1 MSVKQH
7 IQSIA
12 IGAALFTVGALGCG
26 GGGGDSGPLSNV
38 DSLIILQR
46 PARNNVGNVFDYNSY
61 KPGAR
66 LIQLKPPTAN
76 GTVIPICC
84 KQDPDFKDVDITD
97 YDLSFDAKTI
107 VFAARRG
114 SDPSYG
120 LFLLELSD
128 GKITQ
133 IATDPMR
140 DFVSPIFLPGNKVLF
155 TTNAVAEV
163 GARQHE
169 DEYERATTSQLGRV
183 NVDGTDLELGPRN
196 LSHRRTPSLAS
207 DGRVMFTQW
216 DHLGETNEA
225 NLMFVNQ
232 DMQELREGYGKEG
245 TGAANSYL
253 KAREIS
259 AGRFVAIATA
269 RDRTVQAGAI
279 IDIRLGDVVNQDGVV
294 SAPSNQSEAHASFRP
309 LTPDVPMGNDPSAST
324 IGRYYDAFPLNAKD
338 KPDLLVSWADGPV
351 ESEVLAAAGLSA
363 NYGIYLFDSEHQQRR
378 PIFDDPDP
386 GVWDIFPRPLAPRS
400 APAPVSSAQ
409 NPRPGG
415 SVLIGSLDV
424 YDSTLHT
431 FNRPGVGQPGEIYGV
446 RVMEGFSSE
455 EGFPTM
461 FGTTM
466 FEGHANLGVA
476 PLAADNKSWSALI
489 PANIPVHVQPVD
501 VFGMSLFN
509 ESVWISGRAGEARMC
524 GGCHEDRTKTTNV
537 TPGLLDTFAA
547 GANDLMSGMAR
558 GARINKAVTSATPTD
573 IVGVGWDTQ
582 VQPIFEDNCVGCHNA
597 TTNTNLGHYVIQDA
611 TGKQI
616 AEWHLD
622 LSATKVPPELAVVA
636 GGGAFT
642 ASYFSMAGPDEEAIE
657 RNHLKVVGTLV
668 KYMKPLD
675 AHGSPVIQKLNPT
688 QLFPNPGTKRAFPAA
703 TNPPHLGAQSK
714 PDLSSRQFYMLILAA
729 DMGVNFYARE
739 NNPMMS
745 NP

>member
-1 MSVKQH
+1 MKQH

-12 IGAALFTVGALGCG
+12 IGAALFTLGALGCG
-26 GGGGDSGPLSNV
+26 GSDSGPLSNV

-46 PARNNVGNVFDYNSY
+46 PKRNDVGNVFEYTSY

-66 LIQLKPPTAN
+66 LVQLKPPTAN
-76 GTVIPICC
+76 GTVTPICC
-84 KQDPDFKDVDITD
+84 GQDADFKNVDIAD

-107 VFAARRG
+107 VFSARRG
-114 SDPSYG
+114 SDPSFG

-133 IATDPMR
+133 VATDPTR
-140 DFVSPIFLPGNKVLF
+140 DFVSPIFLPGNKILF
-155 TTNAVAEV
+155 TTNAVVEA

-183 NVDGTDLELGPRN
+183 NVDGTNLELGPRN

-232 DMQELREGYGKEG
+232 DMQELREGFGKEG

-253 KAREIS
+253 RAREIS
-259 AGRFVAIATA
+259 PGRFTAIATA
-269 RDRTVQAGAI
+269 RDRTIQAGAI
-279 IDIRLGDVVNQDGVV
+279 IDIRLGDVVSQDGVV
-294 SAPSNQSEAHASFRP
+294 SAPNNQSEAHATFRA
-309 LTPDVPMGNDPSAST
+309 LTPDVPMGNAPSAET

-351 ESEVLAAAGLSA
+351 ESEVLAMAGLSA
-363 NYGIYLFDSEHQQRR
+363 NFGIYLYDSEHQQRR
-378 PIFDDPDP
+378 PILDDPDM
-386 GVWDIFPRPLAPRS
+386 WDVLARPLATRS
-400 APAPVSSAQ
+400 APASVSSAQ

-424 YDSTLHT
+424 YDSSLHQ
-431 FNRPGVGQPGEIYGV
+431 FNRPAPGQPGEIYGV

-476 PLAADNKSWSALI
+476 PISADNKSWSAMI
-489 PANIPVHVQPVD
+489 PANIPVHLQAVD

-509 ESVWISGRAGEARMC
+509 EPVWISGRAGEARMC

-537 TPGLLDTFAA
+537 TPGLLDTFAN
-547 GANDLMSGMAR
+547 GATQLMPSVPRSAR
-558 GARINKAVTSATPTD
+558 LNAAPANPTD
-573 IVGVGWDTQ
+573 IVGVAWDKHL
-582 VQPIFEDNCVGCHNA
+582 QPIFDQSCVTGCH
-597 TTNTNLGHYVIQDA
+597 DA
-611 TGKQI
+611 NNSAGITGYSIVDAMGNKI
-616 AEWHLD
+616 ADWHLD
-622 LSATKVPPELAVVA
+622 LSGTKVPAALGVVA

-657 RNHLKVVGTLV
+657 RNGLKIVPPDATT
-668 KYMKPLD
+668 KYMIPLD
-675 AHGSPVIQKLNPT
+675 AHSSKVIQKLNPT
-688 QLFPNPGTKRAFPAA
+688 QLFPAINAAKRAFSTPA
-703 TNPPHLGAQSK
+703 HLVALGK
-714 PDLSSRQFYMLILAA
+714 TDLTPMQFYLLILAA

-739 NNPMMS
+739 NNPMMN

>member
-12 IGAALFTVGALGCG
+12 IGAALFTLGALGCG
-26 GGGGDSGPLSNV
+26 GSGGGTDTGPLSNV

-46 PARNNVGNVFDYNSY
+46 AKPNVGNVFDYNAY

-84 KQDPDFKDVDITD
+84 KQDRDFADVDIAD
-97 YDLSFDAKTI
+97 YDISFDAKTI
-107 VFAARRG
+107 VFSARRG
-114 SDPSYG
+114 NDPSFG
-120 LFLLELSD
+120 LYLLELSD

-140 DFVSPIFLPGNKVLF
+140 DFVSPIFLPGDKILF
-155 TTNAVAEV
+155 TTNAVVEA

-183 NVDGTDLELGPRN
+183 NVDGTELELGARN

-207 DGRVMFTQW
+207 DGRVIFTQW

-232 DMQELREGYGKEG
+232 DMEELREGFGKEG

-253 KAREIS
+253 KALEVS
-259 AGRFVAIATA
+259 TGRFVAIATA
-269 RDRTVQAGAI
+269 RDRTVQAGAL
-279 IDIRLGDVVNQDGVV
+279 IDIRLGTVANQDGVV
-294 SAPSNQSEAHASFRP
+294 SAPTNQSEAHATFRS
-309 LTPDVPMGNDPSAST
+309 LTPDVPMGNDPSANT
-324 IGRYYDAFPLNAKD
+324 IGRYYDAYPLNAKD

-351 ESEVLAAAGLSA
+351 ESEFLAQAGLSA
-363 NYGIYLFDSEHQQRR
+363 NFGVYLLDTEHQQRR
-378 PIFDDPDP
+378 PILDDPDM
-386 GVWDIFPRPLAPRS
+386 WDIFPRPLQTRS
-400 APAPVSSAQ
+400 APVVVSSAHD
-409 NPRPGG
+409 PRHAD

-424 YDSTLHT
+424 YDSSLHT
-431 FNRPGVGQPGEIYGV
+431 FNRPAVGQPGEIYGV
-446 RVMEGFSSE
+446 RAMEGFSSE
-455 EGFPTM
+455 EGPTM

-476 PLAADNKSWSALI
+476 PISADNKSWSALI
-489 PANIPVHVQPVD
+489 PANIPVHLQAVD

-509 ESVWISGRAGEARMC
+509 EPVWISGRPGEARMC

-537 TPGLLDTFAA
+537 APGLLDTFAV
-547 GANDLMSGMAR
+547 GATDLMSKVTR
-558 GARINKAVTSATPTD
+558 GNRINTAVTSATPTD

-675 AHGSPVIQKLNPT
+675 ALHSPVIQKLNPT
-688 QLFPNPGTKRAFPAA
+688 QLFPAPGAKRAFPVAS
-703 TNPPHLGAQSK
+703 NPPHLTALGK

-739 NNPMMS
+739 NKSATTTP
-745 NP
+745 

>member
-1 MSVKQH
+1 MKQH

-12 IGAALFTVGALGCG
+12 IGAALFTLGALGCG
-26 GGGGDSGPLSNV
+26 GSDSGPLSNV

-46 PARNNVGNVFDYNSY
+46 PKRNDVGNVFAYTSY

-66 LIQLKPPTAN
+66 LVQLKPPTAN
-76 GTVIPICC
+76 GTVTPICC
-84 KQDPDFKDVDITD
+84 NQDPDFKDVDIAD

-107 VFAARRG
+107 VFSARRG
-114 SDPSYG
+114 SDPTFG
-120 LFLLELSD
+120 LFLLQLSD

-140 DFVSPIFLPGNKVLF
+140 DFVSPIFLPGDRILF
-155 TTNAVAEV
+155 TTNAVVEA

-169 DEYERATTSQLGRV
+169 DEYERATTAQLGRV
-183 NVDGTDLELGPRN
+183 NVDGTNLELGPRN

-207 DGRVMFTQW
+207 DGRVIFTQW

-245 TGAANSYL
+245 TGAANSHL
-253 KAREIS
+253 KPREIS
-259 AGRFVAIATA
+259 PGRFVAIATA

-294 SAPSNQSEAHASFRP
+294 SAPNNQSEAHATFRA
-309 LTPDVPMGNDPSAST
+309 LTPDVPMGNEVSANT

-351 ESEVLAAAGLSA
+351 ESEVLAMAGLSA
-363 NYGIYLFDSEHQQRR
+363 NFGIYLYDSEHQQRR
-378 PIFDDPDP
+378 PILDDPDM
-386 GVWDIFPRPLAPRS
+386 WDIFARPLATRS
-400 APAPVSSAQ
+400 APAVVGSAQ
-409 NPRPGG
+409 NPRLNG
-415 SVLIGSLDV
+415 SVLVGSLNV
-424 YDSTLHT
+424 YDSTLHQ
-431 FNRPGVGQPGEIYGV
+431 FKDGEIYGV

-476 PLAADNKSWSALI
+476 PIAADKSWSATI
-489 PANIPVHVQPVD
+489 PANIPVHLQTVD
-501 VFGMSLFN
+501 VFGMSLFS
-509 ESVWISGRAGEARMC
+509 EPVWISGRPGESRMC

-547 GANDLMSGMAR
+547 GATKLMSDQPRSAR
-558 GARINKAVTSATPTD
+558 LNAAPVNPTD
-573 IVGVGWDTQ
+573 IVGVAWDKQ
-582 VQPIFEDNCVGCHNA
+582 LQPIFDAKCVSCHGDDNKAGIAPYTITDPTGVMPA
-597 TTNTNLGHYVIQDA
+597 VTWTFNLSGGA
-611 TGKQI
+611 LP
-616 AEWHLD
+616 AN
-622 LSATKVPPELAVVA
+622 LSVAA
-636 GGGAFT
+636 GGGAFSK
-642 ASYFSMAGPDEEAIE
+642 SYFSVAGPDMEAIQ
-657 RNHLKVVGTLV
+657 RANLTISGNFKV
-668 KYMKPLD
+668 YMKPLD
-675 AHGSPVIQKLNPT
+675 AHGSIMIQLLNPT
-688 QLFPNPGTKRAFPAA
+688 QLFPTINTGVRAFA
-703 TNPPHLGAQSK
+703 TTPHMSGK
-714 PDLSSRQFYMLILAA
+714 GTDLTPTEFYLMILAA

-739 NNPMMS
+739 NNPMVN